1 MSFEHNV
8 KQAFSGVKRDTMEL
22 KDHILGLAE
31 RLEHLE
37 ATVSDLKRTESNLVQ
52 IKPSKKASSK
62 KPAKKANKKKT
73 SKKK

>member
-37 ATVSDLKRTESNLVQ
+37 ATVSDLKKTESSLVQ
-52 IKPSKKASSK
+52 IKPSEKTSKKKPTKKAS
-62 KPAKKANKKKT
+62 KKKT

>member
-8 KQAFSGVKRDTMEL
+8 KQAFSGVKRDMMEL

-37 ATVSDLKRTESNLVQ
+37 ATVSNLKNKNDLVQ
-52 IKPSKKASSK
+52 IKPSKKASNK
-62 KPAKKANKKKT
+62 KPTKKASKKKT